1 MKLNLIVD
9 SILSENKVPELDL
22 QRYKLYIDLNDM
34 YLRCIL
40 RKQKIDDDKTA
51 KANLKTVEYVLFKY
65 HTDIYN
71 DLSSD
76 EVKKVK
82 ALFKKDFEEKKNMEY
97 ALGGLDKF
105 VEHLNV
111 K

>member
-9 SILSENKVPELDL
+9 SVLNEDKVPELDL
-22 QRYKLYIDLNDM
+22 QRYKLYIDLNDL

-40 RKQKIDDDKTA
+40 RKQKVDEKPAKDNIKTI
-51 KANLKTVEYVLFKY
+51 EYVLFKY

-71 DLSSD
+71 DLSAN
-76 EVKKVK
+76 EVKKIK
-82 ALFKKDFEEKKNMEY
+82 TLFKNDYLAKKNMEY

-105 VEHLNV
+105 VKHINV